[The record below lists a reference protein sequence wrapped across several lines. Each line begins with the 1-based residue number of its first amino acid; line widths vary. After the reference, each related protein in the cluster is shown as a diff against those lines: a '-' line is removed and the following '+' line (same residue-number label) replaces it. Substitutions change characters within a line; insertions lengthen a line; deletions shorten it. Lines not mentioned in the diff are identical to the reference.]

1 MISSAGE
8 FIYLR
13 DSDVKSEYDRSA
25 TESASIAVW
34 YEIIEKHPAYRRWV
48 AHNKTIP
55 IEILERLSE
64 CDAETRWFVAVKRK
78 LSPAL
83 FEKLSRDIDSSVRS
97 AIASN
102 KKTPLSILGVLINDN
117 DKDVSKLAMYNYG
130 LRVPLN
136 LSGPLD
142 EK

>member
-1 MISSAGE
+1 MITSAGE
-8 FIYLR
+8 FISLR

-25 TESASIAVW
+25 IESASVAVW
-34 YEIIEKHPAYRRWV
+34 HEIIEKHPAYRRWV

-83 FEKLSRDIDSSVRS
+83 FEKLSRDIDPSVRG

-102 KKTPLSILGVLINDN
+102 KKTPLSILRALSE
-117 DKDVSKLAMYNYG
+117 DKDGDVARLAMYNYG
-130 LRVPLN
+130 LRVSSV
-136 LSGPLD
+136 LSGPHD